1 MFIIISI
8 AALLVCVKVFSGSS
22 GSASTDEPMT
32 EQKDCLDVT
41 DHMDMNDVV
50 SINYVP
56 SLLEREFSDST
67 NW

>member
-1 MFIIISI
+1 MIIVIFI

-22 GSASTDEPMT
+22 VSSTTDEST
-32 EQKDCLDVT
+32 FQQVDCLNVT
-41 DHMDMNDVV
+41 DHMDMNDMV

-56 SLLEREFSDST
+56 SLLERELSDCT